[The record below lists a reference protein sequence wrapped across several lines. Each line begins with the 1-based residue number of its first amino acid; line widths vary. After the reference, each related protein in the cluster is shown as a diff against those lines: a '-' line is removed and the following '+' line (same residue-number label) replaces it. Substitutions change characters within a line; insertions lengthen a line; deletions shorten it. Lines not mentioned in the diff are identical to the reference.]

1 MASLVFWK
9 KKTSKYRD
17 ENDDDDVDIKGPRLV
32 DSINEATFIRKDS
45 VNAKAM
51 EKLGLKW

>member
-1 MASLVFWK
+1 MASLAFWK

-17 ENDDDDVDIKGPRLV
+17 ENDDDDINIKGPRLV
-32 DSINEATFIRKDS
+32 DSFSEATFINRDS
-45 VNAKAM
+45 ANAKAM